1 MFNKEAYNFLTG
13 RTSVAMDRRFHK
25 NLKNSSV
32 AISTEQWTI
41 MYQLWEKE
49 GLTQQEISSN
59 TYKDKTSVT
68 RLLNNLE
75 QLNLVVRTPHHSDRR
90 TKLVYLTRKGKDLKN
105 ESMLE
110 ADKTI
115 EEAFSGVS
123 DDQLK
128 VCQDVLEKV
137 FNNLK

>member
-1 MFNKEAYNFLTG
+1 MFNKKAYNFLTG
-13 RTSVAMDRRFHK
+13 RTSIAMARRFHK
-25 NLKNSSV
+25 NLKNSSI

-41 MYQLWEKE
+41 MFQLWEKE

-59 TYKDKTSVT
+59 TFKDKTSVT

-75 QLNLVVRTPHHSDRR
+75 QLNLVVRTPHHSDKRI
-90 TKLVYLTRKGKDLKN
+90 KLIYLTRKGKDLQN
-105 ESMLE
+105 ECILA

-115 EEAFSGVS
+115 KEAFLGVS

-128 VCQDVLEKV
+128 ICQDVLEKV